1 MAFTRGNRL
10 TKPFVQSHVVFLRF
24 RRKMFVQNEFVY
36 LFVTVCPFAFGLLA
50 VQRDVRQGTP
60 TQTGAVPGQRGRV
73 AAGRAVQRRTG
84 ETGGRPA
91 LPGGY
96 AVSQAAAGGRRLPV
110 EGVAHVVAVL
120 DNVRPGRAEPVGEL
134 PALQGLVAARAAG
147 GRRAVLVRG
156 GTAARVP
163 EAVRPTAGLRGRRRR
178 GGRPGRRGFR
188 FRLAA
193 GRVARVFARVRQ
205 EGPADEA
212 RVLFQPGGVQEG
224 EPQALRPEHP
234 AAQEA
239 QVQPEPVRRSRVVR
253 GRSAEA
259 AAASA
264 AVVGGGCGGRRRV
277 RAERA
282 RAQRVGVLPRHA
294 DRQTR
299 RVPDPGQ
306 GQRELFRNLRAEV
319 NY

>member
-1 MAFTRGNRL
+1 
-10 TKPFVQSHVVFLRF
+10 
-24 RRKMFVQNEFVY
+24 
-36 LFVTVCPFAFGLLA
+36 
-50 VQRDVRQGTP
+50 VRQGPP

-73 AAGRAVQRRTG
+73 AAGRAVQRRAGG
-84 ETGGRPA
+84 ETGGRA
-91 LPGGY
+91 AVPGGR
-96 AVSQAAAGGRRLPV
+96 AVSQTAAGGGRRVPV
-110 EGVAHVVAVL
+110 EGVARVVAVL
-120 DNVRPGRAEPVGEL
+120 DDVRPGSAEPVGEL
-134 PALQGLVAARAAG
+134 PALRGLVAARAAG

-163 EAVRPTAGLRGRRRR
+163 AAARPTAGLRGRRGSRR
-178 GGRPGRRGFR
+178 L
-188 FRLAA
+188 RLAA

-212 RVLFQPGGVQEG
+212 RVLFRPGRGQEG

-259 AAASA
+259 GSSAS
-264 AVVGGGCGGRRRV
+264 AVVGGARRGV
-277 RAERA
+277 RAELA

-294 DRQTR
+294 DRPTR

-306 GQRELFRNLRAEV
+306 GQRELFRNLRAKV
-319 NY
+319 NF